1 MPPRLTRALSHFLP
15 AFTMQTPSASRPA
28 TPSHTPVERRHR
40 NQAGGLAQGRV
51 LRCEQTEMPLALSAR
66 QPGLLGQAAGMSDS
80 S

>member
-51 LRCEQTEMPLALSAR
+51 LRCEQTEMPPRSLSPAAR
-66 QPGLLGQAAGMSDS
+66 SLGTGSRNE
-80 S
+80 